1 MRRWY
6 IGWSRLRDLW
16 RGSRVDRDI
25 DDELRFHLEE
35 EIEAGVRRGLTPAQA
50 LTAAR
55 ESLGGAPLSIREDI
69 RDTRRVN
76 RVDDFRR
83 DVRHAGRLLRRNPAF
98 TAVVAGT
105 LALAIGA
112 TVTAFSITD
121 SWLFRPLRFPDAHRL
136 VVAFVATAARPDEPA
151 VFMPYRAYLA
161 FKESARTFSSMSAA
175 FFQNVTWRTSSD
187 ARSLTGMRVTPEFF
201 ATFGVSPIR
210 GRPLGASDSGGT
222 GRIVISYGFWQR
234 ELGGAETALGST
246 VTLSD
251 DVYTVVGIMPADF
264 DVRLLDQPDGAA
276 FWTLIRTGE
285 RGYVPG
291 GMGPVAIVG
300 RLKEGVAMEAAK
312 SELAGIM
319 RRTESAYSQNFNQP
333 GMANG
338 AATTFLVNLS
348 SLQADNTRTV
358 RATLVIVLAAALC
371 LLLIAAM
378 NVGVLL
384 LGQGLARR
392 TEVAVRH
399 ALGAGRGRLA
409 RQFLSESLVLS
420 MCGGGLGVALA
431 VLGTRV
437 FVLWNP
443 LDRLPATGV
452 ALDRRALGAAMLAMV
467 LTTLIAGLV
476 PAIRLSTGA
485 AGSLRSAERGR
496 TTAPA
501 HRAQRA
507 LLVAQMAGSTVLLV
521 CAALLARTFI
531 QLRTEPLGFVS
542 DGLIIAE
549 VVLPAS
555 VFDSSAARNAFYRHM
570 EEELLGRPGVR
581 AAAAATSPPLTPG
594 PPAVVNV
601 TAVDEATAPRLSTQ
615 DVTTGFFE
623 TLDISL
629 IAGRTFDRRDTPQGV
644 PVVVLNTEAATAL
657 FGSSG
662 SAVGRRVRL
671 DGETWREVV
680 GVVDTVRTTF
690 FNTLEWRLAPIVYRP
705 AAQALS
711 RMPPAATSFTLW
723 VHIRSDLALAAADV
737 RDAARAAGSPAAV
750 IDVQQVPEI
759 VAIATQQPTFRMAL
773 LLGLCVAALLLA
785 AIGVYGVVT
794 QAVTERLRE
803 MAIRI
808 ALGAEPRTLTAS
820 FVWKALTAGTIGLA
834 IGLAMSIML
843 ARTLEAMLYG
853 VRTADPASL
862 AAAGIV
868 LLAVI
873 AVAAWLPALR
883 ATRVDAVNVL
893 RA

>member
-6 IGWSRLRDLW
+6 VGWSRVRDLL

-25 DDELRFHLEE
+25 DDELRFHIEE
-35 EIEAGVRRGLTPAQA
+35 EVEAGVRRGLTPAQA
-50 LTAAR
+50 LRAAQ
-55 ESLGGAPLSIREDI
+55 ESMGGAPLTIREDI
-69 RDTRRVN
+69 RDTRRVD

-83 DVRHAGRLLRRNPAF
+83 DVRHAVRLLRRNPAF
-98 TAVVAGT
+98 TTAIAGT

-121 SWLFRPLRFPDAHRL
+121 AWLFRPLRFPDADRL
-136 VVAFVATAARPDEPA
+136 AVAFVATADRPGEPA
-151 VFMPYRAYLA
+151 LFMPYRAYLA
-161 FKESARTFSSMSAA
+161 FKESARTFSSICAA

-201 ATFGVSPIR
+201 ATFGVSPLR
-210 GRPLGASDSGGT
+210 GRPLGAADGGGT
-222 GRIVISYGFWQR
+222 PGIVISYGFWQR

-251 DVYTVVGIMPADF
+251 VVYTVIGIMPADF
-264 DVRLLDQPDGAA
+264 DVRLLDQPEGAA

-300 RLKEGVAMEAAK
+300 RLNQGLSIEAAK

-319 RRTESAYSQNFNQP
+319 RRTESAYSENFNQP

-338 AATTFLVNLS
+338 APTAFLVNLS

-358 RATLVIVLAAALC
+358 RATLVTVLAAALC

-384 LGQGLARR
+384 LGRGLGRR
-392 TEVAVRH
+392 NEVALRH
-399 ALGAGRGRLA
+399 ALGAGRGRLM

-420 MCGGGLGVALA
+420 ACGAVGGIAVA
-431 VLGTRV
+431 VLGTRL
-437 FVLWNP
+437 FVVWNP
-443 LDRLPATGV
+443 LDRLPFTGV
-452 ALDRRALGAAMLAMV
+452 ALDARALSAAMVAML
-467 LTTLIAGLV
+467 LTTVIAGLV
-476 PAIRLSTGA
+476 PAIRLSTESGA
-485 AGSLRSAERGR
+485 SLRGGERGR

-507 LLVAQMAGSTVLLV
+507 MLVAQMAVSTVLLV

-531 QLRTEPLGFVS
+531 QLRTEPLGFSSNGVTV
-542 DGLIIAE
+542 AE
-549 VVLPAS
+549 VVLPTS
-555 VFDSSAARNAFYRHM
+555 PFDSSAARNAFYDQM
-570 EEELLGRPGVR
+570 EKQLLGRPGVR
-581 AAAAATSPPLTPG
+581 GVAASTSPPLTSG
-594 PPAVVNV
+594 PPAVINV
-601 TAVDEATAPRLSTQ
+601 TAVDEPTAPRLSTQ

-629 IAGRTFDRRDTPQGV
+629 IAGRTFDRRDTPQGL
-644 PVVVLNTEAATAL
+644 PVVVLNWDAATTL
-657 FGSSG
+657 FGYARR
-662 SAVGRRVRL
+662 AVGQRVRL
-671 DGETWREVV
+671 EGDTWREVV
-680 GVVDTVRTTF
+680 GVVGTVRTTF

-723 VHIRSDLALAAADV
+723 IHVRSDRLLAAPDV
-737 RDAARAAGSPAAV
+737 RDAARAVGSRAAV
-750 IDVQQVPEI
+750 IQVRQVPEM
-759 VAIATQQPTFRMAL
+759 VAAATQQPTFRMAL
-773 LLGLCVAALLLA
+773 LLGLCVASLVLA

-794 QAVTERLRE
+794 QAVTERVRE
-803 MAIRI
+803 MAIRL
-808 ALGAEPRTLTAS
+808 ALGAQPRELAVS
-820 FVWKALTAGTIGLA
+820 FVRNALTAGSIGLA
-834 IGLAMSIML
+834 IGVAASMML
-843 ARTLEAMLYG
+843 ARTLESVLYG
-853 VRTADPASL
+853 VRTADAASL
-862 AAAGIV
+862 AVAAIL

-873 AVAAWLPALR
+873 AVAAWLPATR
-883 ATRVDAVNVL
+883 ATRVDAVIVL